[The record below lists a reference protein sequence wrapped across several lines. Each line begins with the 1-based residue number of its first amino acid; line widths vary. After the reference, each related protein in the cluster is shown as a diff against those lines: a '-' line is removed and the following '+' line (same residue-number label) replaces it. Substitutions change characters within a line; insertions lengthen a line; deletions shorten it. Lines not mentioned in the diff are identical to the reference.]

1 MIVGHNKQKKLL
13 DQMLQKESMNHHA
26 FIFAGPEYI
35 GKYKI
40 AQKFAKAL
48 SEKNVE
54 CDWNDENQRVDGD
67 ITVIEPLTEE
77 TKGIIK
83 QKDISVS
90 QIREAVRIFHL
101 AADKKAKVIIIRNAH
116 KMTIGAQNA
125 LLKSLEEPPENAFLI
140 LTTSET
146 SNLLDTIVSRCFKI
160 SFNLIEKDAL
170 KVLSNDEEL
179 IDNAMGR
186 PELLQKMIED
196 VDLNDWVK
204 YAVEKLRCLAK
215 FSINEKVELAEL
227 LSKKNKSDLDIFL
240 QVWIW
245 RIRNAAHKT
254 KNYNLL
260 KFASNTENVFHELH
274 EGNINARLLLEN
286 LFFSV

>member
-1 MIVGHNKQKKLL
+1 MIIGHNKQKQLI

-40 AQKFAKAL
+40 AQQFSNAL
-48 SEKNVE
+48 SEGTSD
-54 CDWNDENQRVDGD
+54 CDWRNINQRVNSD
-67 ITVIEPLTEE
+67 ITIIEPLAEE
-77 TKGIIK
+77 KKGIVK
-83 QKDISVS
+83 YKNISVS
-90 QIREAVRIFHL
+90 QIREAVRVFHL
-101 AADKKAKVIIIRNAH
+101 SVDKKAKVIIIRNAH
-116 KMTIGAQNA
+116 KMTVGAQNA
-125 LLKSLEEPPENAFLI
+125 LLKTLEEPPKNSFLI

-160 SFNLIEKDAL
+160 TFNLLEKEEL
-170 KVLSNDEEL
+170 RVLSDDEEL

-186 PELLQKMIED
+186 PELLQKITED
-196 VDLNDWVK
+196 HEFNDWVK
-204 YAVEKLRCLAK
+204 YSVEQLRSLAK
-215 FSINEKVELAEL
+215 LSIHEKINLAEL

-254 KNYNLL
+254 KKYNLL
-260 KFASNTENVFHELH
+260 KFADKTEKVYHEIH
-274 EGNINARLLLEN
+274 SSNINVRLILED
-286 LFFSV
+286 LFLGV